1 MPQALSPCRRSA
13 RFIPIFSVVIIAQ
26 AVSGCGLASKSR
38 DNTLSANGNLVTGAL
53 GSNASL
59 LQKSN
64 EWAAKWQK
72 NPSDSSIAIKYAGS
86 LRALG
91 YTKKAVQ
98 VLQQASLTSPN
109 NQSVI
114 AEYGKALSNNGQ
126 LEQAL
131 INLNRA
137 QTLGNPDWRIYSA
150 QGITLD
156 KMARYAR
163 ARQYYKSALNLSP
176 NQAIVLNNIGLSYAL
191 DGNLKNAETYLR
203 RAVAAQGS
211 QPKMQRNLALVLGLS
226 GKFSQS
232 AKASNKVL
240 STEDT
245 SVNIAYL
252 KSMLSAPGTWQ
263 QLSGKNKIAEASPR
277 KTKKRL
283 ASKPRKITKFNK
295 PKKAASLEADDNRNS
310 PIRHE
315 EKVSSFS
322 QTIKNA
328 LTGRQKTASIN
339 PEDLRT
345 N

>member
-1 MPQALSPCRRSA
+1 MTQTLSPFRRSA
-13 RFIPIFSVVIIAQ
+13 RLIPIFSVIIIAQ
-26 AVSGCGLASKSR
+26 AVSGCILNSKSQ
-38 DNTLSANGNLVTGAL
+38 DNTLSGDGSLVTGSL
-53 GSNASL
+53 GSEGAL

-72 NPSDSSIAIKYAGS
+72 NPTDTGIAIKYAGS
-86 LRALG
+86 LRDLG
-91 YTKKAVQ
+91 STRKAVQ

-109 NQSVI
+109 NQAVI

-131 INLNRA
+131 LNLNRA
-137 QTLGNPDWRIYSA
+137 QTLGSPDWRIYSA

-156 KMARYAR
+156 KMAQYSK

-203 RAVAAQGS
+203 RAAAAKGS
-211 QPKMQRNLALVLGLS
+211 QPKIQRNLALVLGLS

-232 AKASNKVL
+232 AKTSNKVL
-240 STEDT
+240 SAEDT

-252 KSMLSAPGTWQ
+252 KNMLSAPGTWQ
-263 QLSGKNKIAEASPR
+263 KLSGKTKIAKSSPR
-277 KTKKRL
+277 KTKKQQV
-283 ASKPRKITKFNK
+283 SKPRKITSLKK
-295 PKKAASLEADDNRNS
+295 PEKAASLEVDADRNS
-310 PIRHE
+310 SAKSGDRL
-315 EKVSSFS
+315 SSFS
-322 QTIKNA
+322 EKIKNA
-328 LTGRQKTASIN
+328 LVSRQKTASIDQL
-339 PEDLRT
+339 DLRT